1 MTSSTHSSAADAASD
16 NSKVNTRKR
25 PLSEKID
32 YKDMMADEEVNA
44 KKGRGGKARAKSG
57 GMRGGAGGSGGG
69 KVGSGGGGKVG
80 RGSRRDD
87 VVCAICNQFD
97 PSLPSAYT
105 GNKTE
110 WIGCDCNRYS
120 LQIYHHYRETV

>member
-1 MTSSTHSSAADAASD
+1 
-16 NSKVNTRKR
+16 
-25 PLSEKID
+25 
-32 YKDMMADEEVNA
+32 MADEETIAN
-44 KKGRGGKARAKSG
+44 KKSRGGKARAKSG
-57 GMRGGAGGSGGG
+57 GVRGGAGGGGAVGG
-69 KVGSGGGGKVG
+69 KVGGSGGGGKVG

-110 WIGCDCNRYS
+110 WIGCDCNR
-120 LQIYHHYRETV
+120 